1 MKRVLSKL
9 TSSLTGLRLQWSSQR
24 IRPGRQAALRWAGI
38 DLQEKHLHLVVIGA
52 ASNGSQIQVLECVSR
67 ELEGELSADTLTDI
81 VQSLASRPQ
90 RWSLLLP
97 RDDYRLSVIPVP
109 EVPDDELSQSVR
121 WQLAPVLDFPVEDAA
136 VDFMTIPVANST
148 KGHPSELYAIAA
160 RGDTVTRFASLFR
173 EARVPLTAIDIHETA
188 QRNLAARIE
197 HPDEVLVMVAFHR
210 QAIQITFS
218 WQGEL
223 YLDRLLAEPRN
234 DEDSPARRAMLCERV
249 ALQVQ
254 RSLDTVRASHPFMQA
269 ARIVVAGAPEGFV
282 ASMGALAAVP
292 VEVMRPE
299 AFLDLRA
306 TPALCDTVEFMRYFQ
321 AIGTALRGFTSQE
334 SAT

>member
-1 MKRVLSKL
+1 MKSVFIKL
-9 TSSLTGLRLQWSSQR
+9 TALPTRLRLSLQKLR
-24 IRPGRQAALRWAGI
+24 TGHPPALRWAGI
-38 DLQEKHLHLVVIGA
+38 DLQDKHLHLVVIGA
-52 ASNGSQIQVLECVSR
+52 ASNSPQIRVLECVSK
-67 ELEGELSADTLTDI
+67 ELEDELSADTLTDI

-97 RDDYRLSVIPVP
+97 RDDYRLSVIPAP
-109 EVPDDELSQSVR
+109 QVPDGELSQSVR

-136 VDFMTIPVANST
+136 VDFMTIPVADST
-148 KGHPSELYAIAA
+148 EGRPSELYAIAA
-160 RGDTVTRFASLFR
+160 RGDAVTRLASLFR
-173 EARVPLTAIDIHETA
+173 GARVPLTAIDIHETA
-188 QRNLAARIE
+188 QRNLAALVE
-197 HPDEVLVMVAFHR
+197 HPDELLVIVAFHR

-223 YLDRLLAEPRN
+223 YLDRLIAEPVN
-234 DEDSPARRAMLCERV
+234 DDDSPARRAMLCERV

-254 RSLDTVRASHPFMQA
+254 RSLDAVRGNYPFMQS
-269 ARIVVAGAPEGFV
+269 ARIVVAGAPGGFV
-282 ASMGALAAVP
+282 DSMAALAVVP

-321 AIGTALRGFTSQE
+321 AIGTALRGFVSQE